1 MYFVYILRSLKSKK
15 YYIGS
20 SSDVDKRIIMH
31 NRGSTRSTK
40 PYRPWIVVYTET
52 FPTKSTAEKREW
64 FLKHP
69 PGYLEKKRIIE
80 HYGRNGGVA

>member
-1 MYFVYILRSLKSKK
+1 MHFVYILRSLKSLR

-20 SSDVDKRIIMH
+20 SADVGKRLVMH

-40 PYRPWIVVYTET
+40 PYRPWVVAHTES
-52 FPTKSTAEKREW
+52 FLTKSAAEKREW

-69 PGYLEKKRIIE
+69 PGYLEKKRIIA
-80 HYGRNGGVA
+80 HYEGNGGVA

>member
-1 MYFVYILRSLKSKK
+1 MHFVYILQSLKTNR

-20 SSDVDKRIIMH
+20 SADVDKRLVMH

-40 PYRPWIVVYTET
+40 PYRPWKVAYTESFLT
-52 FPTKSTAEKREW
+52 KAEATKSEW

-69 PGYLEKKRIIE
+69 PGYLEKKRIIAQYE
-80 HYGRNGGVA
+80 RNGGVA